1 MSALYLTEDDV
12 AWLLDIDTA
21 IECVEEAIR
30 QLGSERAENQPRR
43 RVRGGE
49 GSMLHV
55 LSAGAEYLG
64 YTGYKAYSTTRKGAR
79 FQFGLFDAKTGQP
92 AALIEANLLGQMRT
106 GAASGVATKYMAR
119 PDAKIVGCFGT
130 GLQART
136 QLKAVCSVR
145 RIERVEVYGRSD
157 DRRQRFADEMAELC
171 NVPVKAMHSPDE
183 VAAEKDIVICATTS
197 NVPLFDG
204 HVLSEGTHLNV
215 IGSNYLA
222 KTEIDVT
229 TVRRADHIVCD
240 SIEACQLEA
249 GDFVP
254 ALEDGSLTW
263 SRVHELSEVV
273 HGRETGRANF
283 EDITLFKS
291 VGLALED
298 LAVAVRILE
307 KARIEGLG
315 QPLPF

>member
-21 IECVEEAIR
+21 IECVEEAFR
-30 QLGSERAENQPRR
+30 QFGAERVENQPRR
-43 RVRGGE
+43 RVRAGD

-55 LSAGAEYLG
+55 LSAGADYLG
-64 YTGYKAYSTTRKGAR
+64 YSGYKAYATTRAGAR

-92 AALIEANLLGQMRT
+92 AAIIDANLLGQMRT

-145 RIERVEVYGRSD
+145 RIERVEVYGRGD

-171 NVPVKAMHSPDE
+171 NVPVKAMHSPED

-204 HVLSEGTHLNV
+204 HALAEGTHLNV

-229 TVRRADHIVCD
+229 TLRRADHIVCD
-240 SIEACQLEA
+240 SIDACKLEA

-254 ALEDGSLTW
+254 ALEDGSLDW
-263 SRVHELSEVV
+263 SRVHELSAVV
-273 HGRETGRANF
+273 HGNRTGRAHP

-291 VGLALED
+291 VGLAMED
-298 LAVAVRILE
+298 LAVAVRVLE
-307 KARIEGLG
+307 KARIEGIG